1 MLSKETFCKALRMIQ
16 EQRATDRQ
24 FTKALEL
31 VGNGHFV
38 FGSPNLYLDAALLVL
53 SEASGDRYE
62 YIEWWLVESSKDHIV
77 RNADGSK
84 EWNLSTPELLYDYL
98 LEEVNGLRSQ

>member
-16 EQRATDRQ
+16 EQRGVDRK
-24 FTKALEL
+24 FSEALEL

-53 SEASGDRYE
+53 SEASGDQYE
-62 YIEWWLVESSKDHIV
+62 YIEWWLFESTKNKVVKD
-77 RNADGSK
+77 AAGSK
-84 EWNLSTPELLYDYL
+84 EWNLTTPELLYDYL
-98 LEEVNGLRSQ
+98 ADEVNGFKPQ

>member
-16 EQRATDRQ
+16 EQRVVDRK
-24 FTKALEL
+24 FSKALEL

-38 FGSPNLYLDAALLVL
+38 FGSPNLYLDAALIVL

-62 YIEWWLVESSKDHIV
+62 YIEWWLFESSKDHVV
-77 RNADGSK
+77 RNADGSR
-84 EWNLSTPELLYDYL
+84 EWHLNTPELLYDYL
-98 LEEVNGLRSQ
+98 FEEVDGLSFQ